1 LVLLLARR
9 VLVPTGRVAIHI
21 DGTPERVLRVE
32 SGGTLL
38 ATLAT
43 ERIFVPSACGG
54 QGTCGTCTVTVHEGG
69 GTLLPTER
77 SHIGEREARLGSR
90 LACQVKVKR
99 EMRITLPAEIQG
111 VQRWSCRV
119 RSTRNVATFIR
130 EIILELPASEG
141 LSFRAGGYMQVH
153 CPPHDLRYRDF
164 EIEAPYRTE
173 WDRHDLWRFA
183 SHTEDATERAY
194 SMANYPEE
202 RGIVTLNVR
211 IALPPP
217 DVLEAPPGKVSSYLF
232 GLRKG
237 DEVTIAGPYGQFYA
251 RETDK
256 EMCFVGGGAGM
267 APLRSHIFDQ
277 LERLH
282 TKRSI
287 TFWYGARGLSEAFY
301 VEDFDRLAAQNDNFD
316 WSLALSEPRPE
327 DRWSG
332 QTGFIHQVLYDT
344 YLEQHPS
351 PEEIEYYLCGPP
363 AMIDAC
369 TCMLDELGVP
379 AENVL
384 FDDFGG

>member
-1 LVLLLARR
+1 M
-9 VLVPTGRVAIHI
+9 PNE
-21 DGTPERVLRVE
+21 P
-32 SGGTLL
+32 
-38 ATLAT
+38 
-43 ERIFVPSACGG
+43 
-54 QGTCGTCTVTVHEGG
+54 
-69 GTLLPTER
+69 R
-77 SHIGEREARLGSR
+77 SHQVPPDSPQYTEAWARDLIDAVGKREARLGSR
-90 LACQVKVKR
+90 PACQVKVKR
-99 EMRITLPAEIQG
+99 DMRLTLPAEIQD

-141 LSFRAGGYMQVH
+141 LSFRAGGYIQVH

-173 WDRHDLWRFA
+173 WDRHDLWRFV

-194 SMANYPEE
+194 SMANYPAE

-211 IALPPP
+211 IAPPPP

-237 DEVTIAGPYGQFYA
+237 DEVTIAGPYGHFYA

-267 APLRSHIFDQ
+267 APMRSHIFDQ

-282 TKRSI
+282 TKRRI
-287 TFWYGARGLSEAFY
+287 TFWYGARSLSEAFY

-316 WSLALSEPRPE
+316 WSLALSEPLPE

-332 QTGFIHQVLYDT
+332 QTGFIHQDLNDT
-344 YLEQHPS
+344 NLRQHPS